1 MPENERGS
9 NSVSP
14 RQRATVIIGDY
25 ELGSQIGRG
34 SFATVYK
41 GVNKKTNTL
50 VAIKSVVR
58 SSLTRRLLENLETE
72 INILRTVKHP
82 SVVGLIDCLKSRN
95 HIHLVM
101 EYCSLGDL
109 ASYMRKRKEHPSL
122 RNMDGGLNMDIVR
135 SFVGQLG
142 KAMRFLRSRDVIHR
156 DIKTQNLLLQ
166 PPSDSYVLGES
177 EALGVFPLIKVADFG
192 FARNLPSTAL
202 AETLCGSPLYMA
214 PEILHYEPYD
224 AKADLWSIGAVIYE
238 MVAGRPPF
246 HASNHVELARVI
258 ERTSDRIVFPDE
270 KSDAGGARA
279 TGKDMGDGVSKE
291 PIDPIL
297 KDLVRRLLR
306 MNPADRMLFDE
317 FFAHPALHLEANQR
331 GPHYAHDDEAGS
343 SQWQQQQQDPDS
355 APSMPLPSSRER
367 EASSVGGGSS
377 HNTRS
382 SSLSN
387 DDGIR
392 KDAIYN
398 HHRHY
403 LRQAYPTAD
412 NVRSDTAAVVQDVGT
427 ERTESSEP
435 HAAALRAMEDLHI
448 GHTDVPQQQQQH
460 PEAHYYYHDYG
471 MAPLRQNQY
480 KAYGDNR
487 LNVNTTMTY
496 PPEQPKQ
503 PRHRR
508 QGSTTAEEEQVLA
521 EREYV
526 VIEKRA
532 VEMNVLAD
540 ELDSSP
546 HTPTV
551 FYPPRP
557 GAIQQAPG
565 VARQMSALAR
575 AVHEAVSAQYNIS
588 TEAATGP
595 LNSKL
600 AATEA
605 AAYNPVDDPSS
616 STPRRGGGP
625 SSSSGKKRSGSQ
637 SGAGDGGMF
646 NPLDAGLAETFESR
660 HSQGTSQE
668 DPTIRRMEGLA
679 YKAAAMS
686 FLADMKWRLLPSSIT
701 GRGNSGPARSREDVL
716 TDPESGFL
724 NPSDISIEEA
734 FALYLRALA
743 LLHHATIEA
752 SRYWRSIHGSAGG
765 ADTTTSGSRKQ
776 TTSQALSSPESGSL
790 PPSAGL
796 VTVSVAF
803 NNAVQWVRNKFN
815 ECLER
820 AEMLKQL
827 ANGNELDNVAQV
839 PVVQVLYEQ
848 ALALS
853 KAAAIRELK
862 WIEPLDCDR
871 AYQLAIWMLSA
882 ILETADTNATRRRN
896 AQRGSSS
903 SNNSN
908 NQQAIAAADLSQQQF
923 DEMELEDRT
932 IVEQF
937 IASIVKR
944 RETLQRRLMQQ
955 HRQQQQQQ
963 EAV

>member
-1 MPENERGS
+1 MPENERS
-9 NSVSP
+9 SSSISP

-41 GVNKKTNTL
+41 GVNKRTNTL

-82 SVVGLIDCLKSRN
+82 SVVELIDCLKSRN

-109 ASYMRKRKEHPSL
+109 ASYMRKRKDAPAL
-122 RNMDGGLNMDIVR
+122 RNMDGGLNMDIAR
-135 SFVGQLG
+135 SFVCQLG
-142 KAMRFLRSRDVIHR
+142 SAMRFLRSRDIIHR

-166 PPSDSYVLGES
+166 PPTDSYVLGAS
-177 EALGVFPLIKVADFG
+177 EAKGNFPLIKVADFG

-238 MVAGRPPF
+238 MMAGRPPF

-258 ERTSDRIVFPDE
+258 ERTNDRIVFPDE
-270 KSDAGGARA
+270 KPDHARA
-279 TGKDMGDGVSKE
+279 GSNDSNDAVSRE
-291 PIDPIL
+291 PIDPVL
-297 KDLVRRLLR
+297 KDLVRQLLK
-306 MNPADRMLFDE
+306 MNPGDRMLFDQ
-317 FFAHPALHLEANQR
+317 FFAHPALQPQNARQEPY
-331 GPHYAHDDEAGS
+331 PHEKEPGS
-343 SQWQQQQQDPDS
+343 SHQQGALSFGSDTNAQQP
-355 APSMPLPSSRER
+355 PSSRER
-367 EASSVGGGSS
+367 AASRSS
-377 HNTRS
+377 THTRS

-387 DDGIR
+387 EDSMR

-403 LRQAYPTAD
+403 LRQAYPPPAANASQRESAAD
-412 NVRSDTAAVVQDVGT
+412 AHVAAV
-427 ERTESSEP
+427 
-435 HAAALRAMEDLHI
+435 HAMEDMHI
-448 GHTDVPQQQQQH
+448 GRGGSDTPQQQH
-460 PEAHYYYHDYG
+460 PDTYYYDNG
-471 MAPLRQNQY
+471 MGSLRPKHN
-480 KAYGDNR
+480 AYNER
-487 LNVNTTMTY
+487 MTIY
-496 PPEQPKQ
+496 PPEQHKHRGNSLSNELSVVTSPQ
-503 PRHRR
+503 GGGGGHRR
-508 QGSTTAEEEQVLA
+508 QGSTAAEEEQALA

-540 ELDSSP
+540 ELESSP
-546 HTPTV
+546 RTPMV

-575 AVHEAVSAQYNIS
+575 AVREAVSAQYNIS
-588 TEAATGP
+588 TEAANGP

-600 AATEA
+600 DEA
-605 AAYNPVDDPSS
+605 PEHALNSS
-616 STPRRGGGP
+616 SEPRGSTPTT
-625 SSSSGKKRSGSQ
+625 SKRTSTNSNGV
-637 SGAGDGGMF
+637 F
-646 NPLDAGLAETFESR
+646 NPLDTGLADTFESR
-660 HSQGTSQE
+660 YTQGTSQE

-679 YKAAAMS
+679 YKALAMS
-686 FLADMKWRLLPSSIT
+686 YLADMKWRLLPSSIT
-701 GRGNSGPARSREDVL
+701 GRTGGGSRTCDAL
-716 TDPESGFL
+716 TDLESGFL
-724 NPSDISIEEA
+724 NSSDISIEEA

-752 SRYWRSIHGSAGG
+752 SRYWRRIHGPSVG
-765 ADTTTSGSRKQ
+765 SGSAAVNKQ
-776 TTSQALSSPESGSL
+776 GSTASAAARTSIGSSAESGGSL
-790 PPSAGL
+790 LSGS

-862 WIEPLDCDR
+862 WIDPLDCDR

-882 ILETADTNATRRRN
+882 ILETADAKHNASHLSAFQTDH
-896 AQRGSSS
+896 
-903 SNNSN
+903 
-908 NQQAIAAADLSQQQF
+908 IDEPSQQY

-955 HRQQQQQQ
+955 QRHQQDPNDM
-963 EAV
+963 

>member
-1 MPENERGS
+1 MPENERS
-9 NSVSP
+9 ISP

-41 GVNKKTNTL
+41 GVNKRTSTL

-82 SVVGLIDCLKSRN
+82 SVVELIDCLKSRN

-109 ASYMRKRKEHPSL
+109 ASYMRKRKDNPSL
-122 RNMDGGLNMDIVR
+122 RNIDGGLNMDIAR
-135 SFVGQLG
+135 SFVCQLG
-142 KAMRFLRSRDVIHR
+142 SAMRFLRSRDIIHR

-166 PPSDSYVLGES
+166 PPSDAYVLGKS
-177 EALGVFPLIKVADFG
+177 EAIGAFPLIKVADFG

-238 MVAGRPPF
+238 MIAGRPPF

-258 ERTSDRIVFPDE
+258 ERTNDRIVFPDE
-270 KSDAGGARA
+270 KPDHVRTGGGSDASDA
-279 TGKDMGDGVSKE
+279 VSNE
-291 PIDPIL
+291 PIDPVL
-297 KDLVRRLLR
+297 KDLVRQLLK
-306 MNPADRMLFDE
+306 MNPADRMLFDQ
-317 FFAHPALHLEANQR
+317 FFAHPALQARRQSYVRDRDHISDKQQLNNNMLPENASDA
-331 GPHYAHDDEAGS
+331 YAQPPLVGRERTPSGS
-343 SQWQQQQQDPDS
+343 S
-355 APSMPLPSSRER
+355 
-367 EASSVGGGSS
+367 S
-377 HNTRS
+377 HTRS
-382 SSLSN
+382 SSVSN
-387 DDGIR
+387 DDAVR

-403 LRQAYPTAD
+403 LRQTAAYPPPASAD
-412 NVRSDTAAVVQDVGT
+412 THHRDMEDMHIGGGRHGGMPQEHQDTYHNDMTAAYPHGNKLANDHLSAV
-427 ERTESSEP
+427 SSP
-435 HAAALRAMEDLHI
+435 
-448 GHTDVPQQQQQH
+448 
-460 PEAHYYYHDYG
+460 
-471 MAPLRQNQY
+471 PL
-480 KAYGDNR
+480 
-487 LNVNTTMTY
+487 
-496 PPEQPKQ
+496 PPATSS
-503 PRHRR
+503 HRR
-508 QGSTTAEEEQVLA
+508 KGSSTAEEDQALA

-540 ELDSSP
+540 ELESSP
-546 HTPTV
+546 RTPMV
-551 FYPPRP
+551 FYPPRA

-575 AVHEAVSAQYNIS
+575 AVRDAVSPQYNIS
-588 TEAATGP
+588 AEAANGP
-595 LNSKL
+595 LNSKMASD
-600 AATEA
+600 AATSSASGSA
-605 AAYNPVDDPSS
+605 AARRPPGASS
-616 STPRRGGGP
+616 DS
-625 SSSSGKKRSGSQ
+625 
-637 SGAGDGGMF
+637 AGVF
-646 NPLDAGLAETFESR
+646 NPLHTGLAETFESR
-660 HSQGTSQE
+660 YTQGTSQE

-679 YKAAAMS
+679 YKALAMS
-686 FLADMKWRLLPSSIT
+686 YLADMKWRLLPSSVT
-701 GRGNSGPARSREDVL
+701 AARSSTRARTDAL
-716 TDPESGFL
+716 TDPDSGFL
-724 NPSDISIEEA
+724 NSSDVSIEEA

-752 SRYWRSIHGSAGG
+752 SRYWRSIHGPPPIGSATSSKQGPSVGSSSAESSGG
-765 ADTTTSGSRKQ
+765 GGS
-776 TTSQALSSPESGSL
+776 
-790 PPSAGL
+790 

-862 WIEPLDCDR
+862 WIDPLDCDR

-882 ILETADTNATRRRN
+882 ILETADTNAKHMRN
-896 AQRGSSS
+896 HHVQMDEV
-903 SNNSN
+903 
-908 NQQAIAAADLSQQQF
+908 NQY

-944 RETLQRRLMQQ
+944 RETLQRRLMHQ
-955 HRQQQQQQ
+955 HRQQQDLNIM
-963 EAV
+963 